1 MIIIHCLCL
10 VKNVV
15 LQVLICSPTKADFYV
30 KWFMIIEKNDLTNK
44 FGNIFQYEIAVV
56 EILRLCCLVSRY
68 QDFGGKYYLHLWGQS
83 SNKIFWLNCIST
95 QRITIWTFITAKS
108 SKLKY
113 IYFNMF
119 ERLHVT
125 PSLSV

>member
-10 VKNVV
+10 LKNMA
-15 LQVLICSPTKADFYV
+15 LQVLICSPTKAGFYV
-30 KWFMIIEKNDLTNK
+30 KWFMIIEKNVTNK
-44 FGNIFQYEIAVV
+44 FRNIFQYEIAVV
-56 EILRLCCLVSRY
+56 QILTPCCLVRRY
-68 QDFGGKYYLHLWGQS
+68 QDFWGKYYLHLWGPS
-83 SNKIFWLNCIST
+83 SNKIFWLNCVSI
-95 QRITIWTFITAKS
+95 QIITIWTFITAKS

-119 ERLHVT
+119 ERLDVT